1 MRKSR
6 IFYEDRA
13 QRAQFQVIEGNWQK
27 LTLNYKSPFSPFS
40 PFRPQSPF
48 RPFSPFSP
56 FHK

>member
-27 LTLNYKSPFSPFS
+27 LTLNYKSPFCPFS
-40 PFRPQSPF
+40 PLPIS
-48 RPFSPFSP
+48 
-56 FHK
+56 